1 MAARTGCLVLAY
13 TSTRNSEAINSWRAS
28 CELRGLGFEIVDPDR
43 CSIPNFLARAT
54 EDTVLLV
61 DCIDCDLILDPV
73 TAVQVA
79 HRLSPRPRSVF
90 LLPDW
95 CRETIEALAQAG
107 VEEEDSR
114 VWLHF
119 LTESTADMDRC
130 FDHLA
135 GQDTGEHIHER
146 SGDA

>member
-1 MAARTGCLVLAY
+1 MAARTRRLVLAY

-28 CELRGLGFEIVDPDR
+28 CELRDLGFEIVDPDT
-43 CSIPNFLARAT
+43 CSIPDFLARAT
-54 EDTVLLV
+54 EETRLLV
-61 DCIDCDLILDPV
+61 DGIDSDLIPDPV
-73 TAVQVA
+73 VAVQVA
-79 HRLSPRPRSVF
+79 HRLSPRPRSLF

-119 LTESTADMDRC
+119 LAESTADMDRC

-135 GQDTGEHIHER
+135 GQDTGEHIHEP
-146 SGDA
+146 SGCT